1 MTRFIK
7 RKILPGDGRSFAF
20 FGGLDGSNAIEKV
33 KLNLCYSNNPY
44 MKILFMGHRG
54 SEKSTELY
62 RLKEQI
68 KSEYEVINFFRRRDR
83 SGQSEL
89 H

>member
-1 MTRFIK
+1 
-7 RKILPGDGRSFAF
+7 
-20 FGGLDGSNAIEKV
+20 
-33 KLNLCYSNNPY
+33 

>member
-1 MTRFIK
+1 MTVG
-7 RKILPGDGRSFAF
+7 LSLF

-68 KSEYEVINFFRRRDR
+68 KSEYEVINFFRRLDR